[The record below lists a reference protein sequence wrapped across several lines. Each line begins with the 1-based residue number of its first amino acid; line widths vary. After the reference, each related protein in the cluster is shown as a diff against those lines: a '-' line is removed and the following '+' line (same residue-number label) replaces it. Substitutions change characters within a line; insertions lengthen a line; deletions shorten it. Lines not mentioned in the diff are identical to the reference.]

1 MKKILF
7 FFIFMLGVLTSN
19 AANSNDN
26 DIEAMVE
33 MLLNKM
39 TLEEKVRLSY
49 AQSKF
54 SSPGVPRLGVTE
66 VYTSDGPHGVRM
78 EINWNNWDHAG
89 WTNDSC
95 TAFPAL
101 TCLAATW
108 QPQLASLYGKM
119 VGEEARYRNKTVL
132 LGPGVNLYRTPLNGR
147 NFEYMGEDPYL
158 ASRMC
163 VPYIQGLQ
171 SNGVACCVKHYAL
184 NEQENFRNHV
194 DVRVSDR
201 AIYELYL
208 RPFHA
213 AVTEGGAWSI
223 MGSYNQYLNQHA
235 THNARLIN
243 DILKNEWGF
252 DGAVITDWGAAHNTN
267 EAIFNGLDLEMG
279 SFTDGLSTEVPISSY
294 DDYYLGRAYLEKC
307 RKGEVPDSIINDK
320 ARRMLRLI
328 LRTGMAANRG
338 FGAMNSPEHVAAA
351 RKIAQEGIVLLK
363 NNGILPLAPKDKMKI
378 LVVGEN
384 ATRSLCAGGGSS
396 ELKPHDEV
404 SPLRGIEERFG
415 DRSWNIQKA
424 MNRDAQCSE
433 KWMFCHNPFMIRSGM
448 KLLKKQKK
456 RIMLSM

>member
-78 EINWNNWDHAG
+78 EINWNNWDHVG

-147 NFEYMGEDPYL
+147 NFEYMGEDPYPRF
-158 ASRMC
+158 AN
-163 VPYIQGLQ
+163 V
-171 SNGVACCVKHYAL
+171 
-184 NEQENFRNHV
+184 
-194 DVRVSDR
+194 R
-201 AIYELYL
+201 AIYS
-208 RPFHA
+208 RA
-213 AVTEGGAWSI
+213 SI
-223 MGSYNQYLNQHA
+223 KWCG
-235 THNARLIN
+235 
-243 DILKNEWGF
+243 
-252 DGAVITDWGAAHNTN
+252 
-267 EAIFNGLDLEMG
+267 
-279 SFTDGLSTEVPISSY
+279 
-294 DDYYLGRAYLEKC
+294 
-307 RKGEVPDSIINDK
+307 
-320 ARRMLRLI
+320 MLRKALCAQ
-328 LRTGMAANRG
+328 RTG
-338 FGAMNSPEHVAAA
+338 E
-351 RKIAQEGIVLLK
+351 
-363 NNGILPLAPKDKMKI
+363 LPQSCGCTSI
-378 LVVGEN
+378 
-384 ATRSLCAGGGSS
+384 
-396 ELKPHDEV
+396 
-404 SPLRGIEERFG
+404 
-415 DRSWNIQKA
+415 
-424 MNRDAQCSE
+424 
-433 KWMFCHNPFMIRSGM
+433 
-448 KLLKKQKK
+448 
-456 RIMLSM
+456 

>member
-132 LGPGVNLYRTPLNGR
+132 LGPGVNLYGR
-147 NFEYMGEDPYL
+147 GSI
-158 ASRMC
+158 SRFAN
-163 VPYIQGLQ
+163 V
-171 SNGVACCVKHYAL
+171 
-184 NEQENFRNHV
+184 
-194 DVRVSDR
+194 R
-201 AIYELYL
+201 AIYS
-208 RPFHA
+208 RA
-213 AVTEGGAWSI
+213 SI
-223 MGSYNQYLNQHA
+223 KWCG
-235 THNARLIN
+235 
-243 DILKNEWGF
+243 
-252 DGAVITDWGAAHNTN
+252 
-267 EAIFNGLDLEMG
+267 
-279 SFTDGLSTEVPISSY
+279 
-294 DDYYLGRAYLEKC
+294 
-307 RKGEVPDSIINDK
+307 
-320 ARRMLRLI
+320 MLRKALCAQ
-328 LRTGMAANRG
+328 RTG
-338 FGAMNSPEHVAAA
+338 E
-351 RKIAQEGIVLLK
+351 
-363 NNGILPLAPKDKMKI
+363 LPQSCGCTSI
-378 LVVGEN
+378 
-384 ATRSLCAGGGSS
+384 
-396 ELKPHDEV
+396 
-404 SPLRGIEERFG
+404 
-415 DRSWNIQKA
+415 
-424 MNRDAQCSE
+424 
-433 KWMFCHNPFMIRSGM
+433 
-448 KLLKKQKK
+448 
-456 RIMLSM
+456 

>member
-7 FFIFMLGVLTSN
+7 FIISILSMTTLN
-19 AANSNDN
+19 AADINDN
-26 DIEAMVE
+26 DIETMVE
-33 MLLNKM
+33 TLLSKM

-54 SSPGVPRLGVTE
+54 SSPGVPRLGVPE

-78 EINWNNWDHAG
+78 EINWNDWGHAG

-108 QPQLASLYGKM
+108 QPEMATLYGKM

-158 ASRMC
+158 ASQMC

-184 NEQENFRNHV
+184 NEQETFRNHV

-201 AIYELYL
+201 ALYELYL

-223 MGSYNQYLNQHA
+223 MGSYNQYLDQHA

-243 DILKNEWGF
+243 DILKK
-252 DGAVITDWGAAHNTN
+252 
-267 EAIFNGLDLEMG
+267 NGD
-279 SFTDGLSTEVPISSY
+279 STGL
-294 DDYYLGRAYLEKC
+294 
-307 RKGEVPDSIINDK
+307 
-320 ARRMLRLI
+320 
-328 LRTGMAANRG
+328 
-338 FGAMNSPEHVAAA
+338 
-351 RKIAQEGIVLLK
+351 
-363 NNGILPLAPKDKMKI
+363 
-378 LVVGEN
+378 
-384 ATRSLCAGGGSS
+384 
-396 ELKPHDEV
+396 
-404 SPLRGIEERFG
+404 
-415 DRSWNIQKA
+415 
-424 MNRDAQCSE
+424 
-433 KWMFCHNPFMIRSGM
+433 
-448 KLLKKQKK
+448 
-456 RIMLSM
+456 